1 MSAALRLYL
10 DHVLI
15 GVRDLES
22 SACAFEGRLGFTLT
36 PEGVHPGRGTHNRL
50 AVFVTEYLEL
60 IAVRDPAECVFR
72 PSLNAFLESREGL
85 YMFAV
90 GTDDLDGTVS
100 ELRRRGVDVSDPTPG
115 ARSAG
120 DGVPGYTWRAA
131 PVPTDATPGSETFL
145 LQHDVA
151 IGDRYTVPA
160 DPTRHAN
167 EAMRVHR
174 LVLAVHDADSAGAA
188 WARLGLEIVARQ
200 PGGGVRMALPNSY
213 LDLVAPTGPGALA
226 DFLREHGGSAVR
238 ARPGGGGR
246 GGDPGAAEDFRGV
259 GYRVDERGRD
269 GRAQAGPGAGVRS
282 KAGVPA
288 ADGRGIDRGQRRM
301 ILPPS
306 RFQRALRN
314 SLARSRRSRVL

>member
-226 DFLREHGGSAVR
+226 DFLREHGEAPYELVLEVADVAATLELLRTSGVSVTESTSEDGTAELR
-238 ARPGGGGR
+238 L
-246 GGDPGAAEDFRGV
+246 DP
-259 GYRVDERGRD
+259 
-269 GRAQAGPGAGVRS
+269 AQACGVRLAFRQRT
-282 KAGVPA
+282 AGGSTAVS
-288 ADGRGIDRGQRRM
+288 GG
-301 ILPPS
+301 
-306 RFQRALRN
+306 
-314 SLARSRRSRVL
+314 

>member
-1 MSAALRLYL
+1 MSPAPRLYL

-22 SACAFEGRLGFTLT
+22 SACAFEGRLRFTLT

-50 AVFVTEYLEL
+50 AVFVSEYLEL
-60 IAVRDPAECVFR
+60 IAVRDPAEGVFR
-72 PSLNAFLESREGL
+72 PSLNTFLESREGL

-115 ARSAG
+115 ARSGG

-131 PVPTDATPGSETFL
+131 TIPTDATPGSETFL

-167 EAMRVHR
+167 GAMRVHR
-174 LVLAVHDADSAGAA
+174 LVLAVHDAVSAGAA
-188 WARLGLEIVARQ
+188 WSRLGLERAAR
-200 PGGGVRMALPNSY
+200 PPDGGVRMALANSY

-226 DFLREHGGSAVR
+226 DFLREHGESPYELVLEVADVAATLELLRTSGVSVAESTS
-238 ARPGGGGR
+238 
-246 GGDPGAAEDFRGV
+246 DDGAAELRLDP
-259 GYRVDERGRD
+259 
-269 GRAQAGPGAGVRS
+269 AQACGVRLAFRQRT
-282 KAGVPA
+282 AGGSTAVS
-288 ADGRGIDRGQRRM
+288 GG
-301 ILPPS
+301 
-306 RFQRALRN
+306 
-314 SLARSRRSRVL
+314 

>member
-22 SACAFEGRLGFTLT
+22 SAGVFASRLGFTLT

-50 AVFVTEYLEL
+50 AVFANEYLEL
-60 IAVRDPAECVFR
+60 IAIRDPGDGLFR
-72 PSLNAFLESREGL
+72 PSLNTFLESTEGL

-115 ARSAG
+115 ARSGG

-131 PVPTDATPGSETFL
+131 TIPTDATPGSETFL
-145 LQHDVA
+145 IQHDVA
-151 IGDRYTVPA
+151 IGERYTAPA

-167 EAMRVHR
+167 GAMRVHR

-188 WARLGLEIVARQ
+188 WARLGLEKAART
-200 PGGGVRMALPNSY
+200 PDGLAAGRARMALANSY
-213 LDLVAPTGPGALA
+213 LDLAAPTEPGALA
-226 DFLREHGGSAVR
+226 DFLREHGEAPYELVLEVPDVAATLELLNTSGLSVTESTSEDETAEFGPDPAQ
-238 ARPGGGGR
+238 ARGARLAFRQRTVG
-246 GGDPGAAEDFRGV
+246 GAAAVSG
-259 GYRVDERGRD
+259 G
-269 GRAQAGPGAGVRS
+269 
-282 KAGVPA
+282 
-288 ADGRGIDRGQRRM
+288 
-301 ILPPS
+301 
-306 RFQRALRN
+306 
-314 SLARSRRSRVL
+314 